1 MDSGADWKCPHY
13 PLENGKVFIISEKLT
28 ISPGWWVKMRSN
40 LKKAVATLA
49 VILVCSSGLAYM
61 FSIPQEIEEP
71 QRTEPMILTVG
82 VNGDFL
88 RVNVAIDAAIPGD
101 VIELAPGIY
110 DEFINLDKPIWLR
123 GAKPQSI
130 PSDVPDDG
138 VQGLTGGHVMMTGG
152 IMVTA
157 DSATV
162 SDMVFS
168 GIKTVPTGTN
178 NNNPD
183 WSPFSWNSAGIIT
196 MAWGAGTFESG
207 HIDGLTVTGCTFTN
221 CWQGIFLFGAR
232 SATVTGCTF
241 RDCYRGIT
249 IRDHYYSPDKSW
261 ISSNNL
267 IENCNFYD
275 QLYYDP
281 DTGDPVSDENGE
293 AIVIFDCDDNTIRG
307 GEMSG
312 NTYGVR
318 VYKGSRNKVENVKIS
333 TSTQSPMLFREI
345 TEGITVSGT
354 NVIEDGKSVTY
365 YKCDNFIFQNNKL
378 DGTTL
383 ELMNSTKGVIR
394 DNDFEQTDTPA
405 LSIGTVEEHFDHDI
419 GQSNNIAGESIY
431 YFNNDDRLSL
441 RDVTAGAVYVMNCDG
456 GLLADLRII
465 GGDGIIVYKSDGV
478 TIENVR
484 ATNNIFGI
492 DVQDASDMKIV
503 GTIADTGG
511 RGRFGVRLHNITTST
526 IEDSVIRTY
535 GTEHSIRLTGGTF
548 CSIHNSTFDDN
559 NVQVRSNDGGVLQ
572 ISNNLNIR
580 VMKEGMAE
588 PFDGAQVL
596 VSQDS
601 EPAYAT
607 TFFGGS
613 DPATNAKG
621 RVGPISLV
629 DRVYH
634 HSNTPLER
642 FHTIQV
648 WAEIDGIWTESKPNL
663 DMSVSRTETFE
674 IDDIWAP
681 GSPINVRVVDL
692 PDEDAIEITWFPP
705 MDVDTSAVSI
715 YSNMSG
721 QWRQLERFPT
731 TNTIFRITSGLV
743 HGTSY
748 YFRLTAWDGEGLESK
763 PTPVFAV
770 VHVDRIT
777 PPAPQ
782 NLYATNVSAFTCQ
795 LNWGAVTD
803 EDLVGYHVYVN
814 DTDVGPSGPWVKVSP
829 LNGISSN
836 LFQVNGL
843 KSETT
848 YFFAV
853 SAFDEV
859 PNESPFSPTIKV
871 ETPDVTPPARPVLF
885 SLPAYTNQKQLA
897 VSGLA
902 EAGVTVSIF
911 VDGEVVGTTIAAG
924 DKRFSLDINL
934 TEGPNIISA
943 RATDNWGNHG
953 MFSKEVTVVLDTVTP
968 DAPVLDPLPEITG
981 EVSILVTGI
990 AEGGSMV
997 TVYVDDIE
1005 AAITESIVYVGFSAH
1020 VTLTEGW
1027 NAISAR
1033 AIDRAS
1039 NTGPRCEE
1047 VGVILDTVPP
1057 LEPVVDE
1064 LPSITRQSELTVSG
1078 VAEPDAVVE
1087 VYLEDYMAG
1096 SGATGE
1102 GGMFSIDITLLEGFN
1117 YLMVRVIDVALNPSR
1132 STLPVEIL
1140 LDTIPPSV
1148 YVGPDIKAVE
1158 GSEILFDGS
1167 TSYDNQGITGYL
1179 WTFTVD
1185 GVAETRDTAH
1195 FMYTFDHPME
1205 VLMTLTVTDVAG
1217 NEASASLTVDIVTS
1231 NKPPRLTLGMVD
1243 PPEGHSATSFEFQ
1256 VTFWDDNGDLGTVN
1270 IVLDG
1275 ETQVMTADPSDSD
1288 TTDGQVYTFSTKLK
1302 TGDHSYH
1309 FLGTDAFGFEATGP
1323 CVGEGNQR
1331 TMTVYDDQTSATP
1344 SLGAVMTLAAMGV
1357 LGAALVLRRRREV
1370 VS

>member
-1 MDSGADWKCPHY
+1 
-13 PLENGKVFIISEKLT
+13 
-28 ISPGWWVKMRSN
+28 MRSI

-49 VILVCSSGLAYM
+49 VLLVCSSGLAYV
-61 FSIPQEIEEP
+61 FSTPQEIEEP

-88 RVNVAIDAAIPGD
+88 GVNAAIEAAIPGD

-138 VQGLTGGHVMMTGG
+138 VQAYTGGHVMVTGG

-162 SDMVFS
+162 SDMNFVN
-168 GIKTVPTGTN
+168 IDKVPTGTN

-183 WSPFSWNSAGIIT
+183 WSPFPWNSAGIIT
-196 MAWGAGTFESG
+196 MAWGAGTFDSG
-207 HIDGLTVTGCTFTN
+207 HIDGLTVSSCTFTN

-232 SATVTGCTF
+232 SATVTDCTF

-249 IRDHYYSPDKSW
+249 IRDHYFSPDKSW
-261 ISSNNL
+261 ISSNNI
-267 IENCNFYD
+267 IEDCNFYD

-281 DTGDPVSDENGE
+281 DTGDPVYDENGE
-293 AIVIFDCDDNTIRG
+293 AIAILDCDDNTIRG

-312 NTYGVR
+312 NTYGIR
-318 VYKGSRNKVENVKIS
+318 IYKGSRNKVENVKIS
-333 TSTQSPMLFREI
+333 TSTQSPMLFREV

-354 NVIEDGKSVTY
+354 NVIEDGKSVTFY
-365 YKCDNFIFQNNKL
+365 MCDNFIFQNNKL

-405 LSIGTVEEHFDHDI
+405 LSIGTLEKYFDHNI

-431 YFNNDDRLSL
+431 YFNDDPRLSL
-441 RDVTAGAVYVMNCDG
+441 RDVTAGAVYVMNCDS
-456 GLLADLRII
+456 GLLADLRVI

-492 DVQDASDMKIV
+492 DVQDATDVRVV
-503 GTIADTGG
+503 GTIVDTGG
-511 RGRFGVRLHNITTST
+511 RGRFGVRLHNISTST
-526 IEDSVIRTY
+526 IDDSIVRTY
-535 GTEHSIRLTGGTF
+535 GSEHSVRLTGGSF
-548 CSIHNSTFDDN
+548 CNIHNSTFDGE
-559 NVQVRSNDGGVLQ
+559 NVQVRSDGGGVLQ
-572 ISNNLNIR
+572 VSNYLNIR

-607 TFFGGS
+607 SLFGGS
-613 DPATNAKG
+613 DPETNSNG

-634 HSNTPLER
+634 RSNLPMER
-642 FHTIQV
+642 YHTIQV
-648 WAEIDGIWTESKPNL
+648 WAEIDGIWTESRPNL
-663 DMSVSRTETFE
+663 DMSRSRTETFE

-705 MDVDTSAVSI
+705 TDVDTSAVSI
-715 YSNMSG
+715 YSNVSG
-721 QWRQLERFPT
+721 QWRQLERFPM
-731 TNTIFRITSGLV
+731 TNTILKITSGLV

-795 LNWGAVTD
+795 LNWDGVTD
-803 EDLVGYHVYVN
+803 EDLVGYHVYIN
-814 DTDVGPSGPWVKVSP
+814 DTDVGSSGPWVKVSP
-829 LNGISSN
+829 LNGVSSN

-871 ETPDVTPPARPVLF
+871 ETPDVTPPARPLLF

-902 EAGVTVSIF
+902 ETGVTVSIF
-911 VDGEVVGTTIAAG
+911 VDGEVVGTTIADG

-943 RATDNWGNHG
+943 RATDKWGNHG
-953 MFSKEVTVVLDTVTP
+953 MFSKEVTVVLDSVIP

-981 EVSILVTGI
+981 EISILVTGI
-990 AEGGSMV
+990 AEGGSTV

-1005 AAITESIVYVGFSAH
+1005 AAVTESIMYVGFSAH

-1039 NTGPRCEE
+1039 NVGPRCEE
-1047 VGVILDTVPP
+1047 VGVTLDTVPP

-1078 VAEPDAVVE
+1078 VAEPDAEVE

-1096 SGATGE
+1096 SGSTGD

-1117 YLMVRVIDVALNPSR
+1117 YLMVRAIDVALNPSR

-1148 YVGPDIKAVE
+1148 YVGPDMQAVE
-1158 GSEILFDGS
+1158 GSELLFDGS
-1167 TSYDNQGITGYL
+1167 TSYDNQGITSYL

-1275 ETQVMTADPSDSD
+1275 ETHVMTSDPSDSD
-1288 TTDGQVYTFSTKLK
+1288 TTDGHVYTFSTKLK

-1309 FLGTDAFGFEATGP
+1309 FQGSDAFGFEATGP

-1331 TMTVYDDQTSATP
+1331 TMTVYDDQMSATP
-1344 SLGAVMTLAAMGV
+1344 GLGTAMTLAALGV